1 MTRLVFLVMLL
12 ALAEG
17 GVFTGGTAGR
27 AMEVAQQSS
36 AAAVVAQIE
45 QMEHDRIRTNVQ
57 KSMGA
62 LEAVTADDYVQ
73 IDWVGKV
80 LDKAATLERIKS
92 SDMQSHALEDLNI
105 RVYGNTAIVVG
116 TAIRKGVTGDKDI
129 SGTFRYTRVYVNRDG
144 RWQVVHFQQTRV
156 APPAADSPEP
166 VPAPRR

>member
-1 MTRLVFLVMLL
+1 MTCLVLSVILL
-12 ALAEG
+12 TFAED
-17 GVFTGGTAGR
+17 GVFTGRTADG

-36 AAAVVAQIE
+36 AAAVVAHFE
-45 QMEHDRIRTNVQ
+45 QMEHDRIRTNVRRN
-57 KSMGA
+57 MGA

-73 IDWVGKV
+73 IDWVGKG

-92 SDMQSHALEDLNI
+92 SDMQSHALEDLNV

-116 TAIRKGVTGDKDI
+116 TAIRKGVTGDRDI

-156 APPAADSPEP
+156 APTP
-166 VPAPRR
+166 

>member
-1 MTRLVFLVMLL
+1 MPPARRRSAPQMVHILGIRATERAYIDEEAVRAVRTR
-12 ALAEG
+12 
-17 GVFTGGTAGR
+17 
-27 AMEVAQQSS
+27 
-36 AAAVVAQIE
+36 
-45 QMEHDRIRTNVQ
+45 RIRTNVRRN
-57 KSMGA
+57 MGA

-92 SDMQSHALEDLNI
+92 SDMQSHALEDLNV

-116 TAIRKGVTGDKDI
+116 TAIRKGVTGDRDI

-156 APPAADSPEP
+156 APTP
-166 VPAPRR
+166 